1 MLFMGDGGSGRWGGI
16 SEENSCQNASD
27 IQKIGA
33 LGMGVMGDRC
43 SHFVKSKTVSPK
55 VTSGKERE
63 RERESDRQRLLRGQ
77 VSFRERSGM
86 KATCVIAQSVYFQ
99 WQT

>member
-1 MLFMGDGGSGRWGGI
+1 MNTKPNSPSITLESDLCYLWVTEAVGGGEEI

-33 LGMGVMGDRC
+33 LGVGVMGDRC

-55 VTSGKERE
+55 
-63 RERESDRQRLLRGQ
+63 
-77 VSFRERSGM
+77 
-86 KATCVIAQSVYFQ
+86 
-99 WQT
+99 

>member
-1 MLFMGDGGSGRWGGI
+1 MLFMGDGGIGGRGGGI

-33 LGMGVMGDRC
+33 LEVGVMGDRC

-55 VTSGKERE
+55 
-63 RERESDRQRLLRGQ
+63 
-77 VSFRERSGM
+77 
-86 KATCVIAQSVYFQ
+86 
-99 WQT
+99 